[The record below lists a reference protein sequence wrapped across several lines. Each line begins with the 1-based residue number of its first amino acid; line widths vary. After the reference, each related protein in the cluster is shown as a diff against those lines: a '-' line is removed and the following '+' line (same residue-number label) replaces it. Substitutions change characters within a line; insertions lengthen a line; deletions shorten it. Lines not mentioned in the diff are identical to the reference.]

1 MHGAILGILVL
12 DLKRKCLRFS
22 RFNAILYL
30 LMANP
35 VGHFGFVPVIFFTVL
50 PFAHEMVFAGLFAAE
65 VVALGDFDVAETA
78 AAVDV
83 DVDADVDVDVDDE
96 VAVGWLNFTRMVGLE
111 NVNPVADN
119 RRKPS
124 ESRIEVVATFAVPST
139 ATTETVA
146 DTGASVKP

>member
-1 MHGAILGILVL
+1 
-12 DLKRKCLRFS
+12 
-22 RFNAILYL
+22 
-30 LMANP
+30 MANP

-50 PFAHEMVFAGLFAAE
+50 PFAHEMVFVGLFVAE
-65 VVALGDFDVAETA
+65 VVALGDFVVADVAETA

-83 DVDADVDVDVDDE
+83 DVDADVDVDDE

-124 ESRIEVVATFAVPST
+124 ASRIEVVATFAVPST

>member
-1 MHGAILGILVL
+1 
-12 DLKRKCLRFS
+12 
-22 RFNAILYL
+22 
-30 LMANP
+30 MANP

-50 PFAHEMVFAGLFAAE
+50 PFAHEMVFVGLFVAE

-83 DVDADVDVDVDDE
+83 DVDADVDVDDE

>member
-1 MHGAILGILVL
+1 
-12 DLKRKCLRFS
+12 
-22 RFNAILYL
+22 
-30 LMANP
+30 MANP

-50 PFAHEMVFAGLFAAE
+50 PFAHEMVLARLFAAE
-65 VVALGDFDVAETA
+65 VVALGDFVVVDVAETA

-83 DVDADVDVDVDDE
+83 DVDADVDVDDE

>member
-1 MHGAILGILVL
+1 MHGAILGILAL
-12 DLKRKCLRFS
+12 DLKGKCLRFF

-50 PFAHEMVFAGLFAAE
+50 PFAHEMVFAGLFVAE
-65 VVALGDFDVAETA
+65 VVALGDFVVADVVETTA
-78 AAVDV
+78 AVV
-83 DVDADVDVDVDDE
+83 VGVDDE